1 MERVVLIHYPPGGF
15 DLKETKALAEE
26 CGYTVAEVIVY
37 RKRPRSKYFI
47 TEGKL
52 RQLKEAV
59 TKHKCTSV
67 IFEPNLKTVQKYNL
81 AKELGVEVI
90 DRFDLILQ
98 IFALHAGSQE
108 AKLQVRLAKLYYD
121 LARAR
126 ERIRLAKLGEQPGF
140 YGLGRYQVDNYIRH
154 VKYMISITRKK
165 LERIRMRRELWRRRR
180 RKLGY
185 PVIALI
191 GYTVAGKTTLFNAL
205 SGYSQP
211 TDRPLFTTLSPKCA
225 LVDLGNMK
233 TFVIDS
239 VGFIQNLPHE
249 LVEAFKSTLE
259 ETVACDLGLLVVDI
273 SEDAERIFK
282 KVNTC
287 MEVLATVGFRSP
299 LICVA
304 NKVDLIDNPETLS
317 DRLYILKR
325 WGFND
330 IVPVSALKGYGLDL
344 VRFSITEHLRKKID
358 FYECR
363 AEGK

>member
-1 MERVVLIHYPPGGF
+1 
-15 DLKETKALAEE
+15 
-26 CGYTVAEVIVY
+26 
-37 RKRPRSKYFI
+37 
-47 TEGKL
+47 
-52 RQLKEAV
+52 
-59 TKHKCTSV
+59 
-67 IFEPNLKTVQKYNL
+67 
-81 AKELGVEVI
+81 
-90 DRFDLILQ
+90 
-98 IFALHAGSQE
+98 
-108 AKLQVRLAKLYYD
+108 
-121 LARAR
+121 
-126 ERIRLAKLGEQPGF
+126 
-140 YGLGRYQVDNYIRH
+140 
-154 VKYMISITRKK
+154 MISITRKK